1 MTSPPSPAH
10 DAAAAIRVRVP
21 RDAQKPRV
29 GLILGSGLGAVAER
43 IRADATIPY
52 GDVPGFPRNTTPGHA
67 GELVIGR
74 LAGVPVAC
82 LRGRAHV
89 YEGQPADAMAAPV
102 RALKLLGADILIATN
117 AAGSLRTEVG
127 PGALMLIADHINM
140 QAGNPLVGPND
151 DRFGPRFPSMRDAY
165 DPALRRRLRRTAA
178 RLGFD
183 LPEGVYLAYT
193 GPSFETPAEVRAAR
207 ILGADAVGMSTVPE
221 VILARHCGLRV
232 AALSIIANLA
242 EGLGHGAT
250 PSHEETLRQA
260 AASAAR
266 LGDLLEAFLA
276 ELDGDDR
283 EIGDEP

>member
-10 DAAAAIRVRVP
+10 DAAAVIRARMP
-21 RDAQKPRV
+21 RDARPRA
-29 GLILGSGLGAVAER
+29 GLILGSGLGAAAAR
-43 IRADATIPY
+43 IAADATIPY
-52 GDVPGFPRNTTPGHA
+52 GDVPGFPRSATPGHA

-82 LRGRAHV
+82 LRGRVHA
-89 YEGQPADAMAAPV
+89 YEGQPADAMAAPI
-102 RALKLLGADILIATN
+102 RALKLLGAEILIATN
-117 AAGSLRTEVG
+117 AAGSLRAEIG
-127 PGALMLIADHINM
+127 PGAMMLVADHINM
-140 QAGNPLVGPND
+140 QAGNPLTGPND

-165 DPALRRRLRRTAA
+165 DPVLRQRLRRAAA

-183 LPEGVYLAYT
+183 LPEGVYLAFT

-207 ILGADAVGMSTVPE
+207 ILGADAVGMSTAPE

-242 EGLGHGAT
+242 EGLGDGET
-250 PSHEETLRQA
+250 PTHEETLRRA
-260 AASAAR
+260 GASAAR

-276 ELDGDDR
+276 GLDGSDGECGNDKS
-283 EIGDEP
+283 